1 MKQTIEG
8 IKRLAERTKLIT
20 ALLALFMSG
29 ALIATTISA
38 WYTDRALK
46 DQAKRY
52 DDDIVWLKGQLD
64 YERDVTRKTLGELT
78 GKQEDLTGKVEYV
91 IGRLDPMANTLQS
104 AAQTA
109 KAASTTAE
117 RAATTI
123 KEVTSPPEIPVIRE
137 TVAPAPKKKPEQR
150 DVPDWLGGG

>member
-29 ALIATTISA
+29 ALIAVTLSA

-46 DQAKRY
+46 DQARRN
-52 DDDIVWLKGQLD
+52 DQDIAWLKGELD
-64 YERDVTRKTLGELT
+64 KERDITRKTLGELT
-78 GKQEDLTGKVEYV
+78 GKVEYV
-91 IGRLDPMANTLQS
+91 IDRLDPMANTLQS

-137 TVAPAPKKKPEQR
+137 TVTPAPKKKPEQR
-150 DVPDWLGGG
+150 DAPEWLGGG